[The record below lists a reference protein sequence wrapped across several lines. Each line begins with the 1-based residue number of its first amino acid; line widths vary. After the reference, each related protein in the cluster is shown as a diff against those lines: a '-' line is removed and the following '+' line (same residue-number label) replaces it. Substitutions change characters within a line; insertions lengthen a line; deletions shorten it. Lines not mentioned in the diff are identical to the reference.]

1 MQQLTNIEEAILNE
15 LRRLTESQQTYLLD
29 FIQAML
35 PREEE
40 NSLNLLHFAGSF
52 DPQDLND
59 IQIAISE
66 DCENIDLDEW

>member
-1 MQQLTNIEEAILNE
+1 MQHLTNIEEAILNE
-15 LRRLTESQQTYLLD
+15 LRRLTESQQAYLLG
-29 FIQAML
+29 FIQSML
-35 PREEE
+35 PRQEE
-40 NSLNLLHFAGSF
+40 NSINLLRFAGSF